1 MDSKIKWFRINNLY
15 KKQNHYM
22 CMFDLHM
29 EYDDLT
35 GERLSQK
42 EINQKLYEIA
52 CEIKT
57 LVDTKED

>member
-1 MDSKIKWFRINNLY
+1 
-15 KKQNHYM
+15 
-22 CMFDLHM
+22 M